1 MEKQPMYS
9 SLIRATRNLTAC
21 RNIILRNVF
30 NFETV
35 ESRLTSIKP
44 HILENIETFKELCD
58 NAPELVHI
66 VEPDGTIVYANNAWT
81 SILGYTQ
88 REVLGKSILSVV
100 YPADRNRYAQYRQSI
115 MTGVHGDKAI
125 GIRMLTKTDSAVDME
140 GFLSAKVIEGI
151 TQYTQG
157 FFRVVTARVQQ
168 EQQFKTTL
176 EKLKERLASLEQ
188 LFLHAPDAIIVAD
201 TNSIIRYWNP
211 KAEQIFGWPQSEVL
225 GKSLTELIIPS
236 KHRETYVEAVN
247 KHINPAAPRVL
258 TRAMEITALRKGEAE
273 FTVSMTIST
282 TRQNN
287 EQALI
292 VFVRDNEGAVD
303 GVSQD

>member
-1 MEKQPMYS
+1 LKTLKP
-9 SLIRATRNLTAC
+9 
-21 RNIILRNVF
+21 LRNCA
-30 NFETV
+30 T
-35 ESRLTSIKP
+35 
-44 HILENIETFKELCD
+44 H
-58 NAPELVHI
+58 APELVHI

-81 SILGYTQ
+81 GILGYTQ
-88 REVLGKSILSVV
+88 REVLGKSILSVA
-100 YPADRNRYAQYRQSI
+100 YPADRNKYAQYRQSI
-115 MTGVHGDKAI
+115 MTGVHVDKAI

-140 GFLSAKVIEGI
+140 GFLSAKAIDGI
-151 TQYTQG
+151 TLYTQG

-225 GKSLTELIIPS
+225 GKSLTELIIPT
-236 KHRETYVEAVN
+236 KHRKTYIEAVN
-247 KHINPAAPRVL
+247 KYINPGAPRVL

-292 VFVRDNEGAVD
+292 VFVREE
-303 GVSQD
+303 